1 VAAEDLSDARD
12 WQARLGAGAR
22 EIGFDLGPSQL
33 DTLWRYA
40 HMLRERNAHVNLTS
54 IVSWDGILTLHM
66 LDSLSLVPH
75 LGAAQRILD
84 VGTGGGFPGIPL
96 AVACPDRDFTLIDGT
111 QKKIRFVAEGIQ
123 ALDIRNARA
132 LAARAENF
140 DGGRDFDAVI
150 VRAVGT
156 LAEVLHNAGR
166 LVGPHGRLLAMK
178 GRAPDDE
185 VRDLPRGWHAEV
197 TRLRVPGLD
206 AERHLVALLRHRA
219 AR

>member
-1 VAAEDLSDARD
+1 MTTEALSDERE
-12 WQARLGAGAR
+12 WKARLDAGANDT
-22 EIGFDLGPSQL
+22 GFDLDQSQL
-33 DTLWRYA
+33 DLLWRYA
-40 HMLRERNAHVNLTS
+40 HMLRERNHHVNLTS
-54 IVSWDGILTLHM
+54 IVSWEGILTLHM

-75 LGAAQRILD
+75 LGDAKRILD

-96 AVACPDRDFTLIDGT
+96 AVACPEREFTLIDGT
-111 QKKIRFVAEGIQ
+111 QKKIRFVAEGIA
-123 ALDIRNARA
+123 ALDIRNAQA

-140 DGGRDFDAVI
+140 EAGRDYDAVI

-166 LVGPHGRLLAMK
+166 LVAPHGRLLAMK
-178 GRAPDDE
+178 GRAPDE
-185 VRDLPRGWHAEV
+185 ELRDVPRGWHAEV

-206 AERHLVALLRHRA
+206 AERHLVSLLRHRA

>member
-1 VAAEDLSDARD
+1 MAAEDLSDARD

-54 IVSWDGILTLHM
+54 IVSWEGILALHM
-66 LDSLSLVPH
+66 LDSLALVPH

-96 AVACPDRDFTLIDGT
+96 AVACPERDFTLIDGT
-111 QKKIRFVAEGIQ
+111 QKKIRFVAEGIE

-140 DGGRDFDAVI
+140 AGGRDFDAVV